1 MRLTIRKKNK
11 QLSYRLDGEKGNT
24 PMINILPTFE
34 GYTVDIR
41 LKEFRK
47 ADPQQ
52 ELEFIPF
59 DSPQGDRLLEG
70 FIETINADTNEGR
83 KLLIDIWG

>member
-1 MRLTIRKKNK
+1 
-11 QLSYRLDGEKGNT
+11 
-24 PMINILPTFE
+24 MINILPTFE

-47 ADPQQ
+47 VDPH
-52 ELEFIPF
+52 LGMEFVPF
-59 DSPQGDRLLEG
+59 DSHEGDRLLDG

-83 KLLIDIWG
+83 KMLINIWG

>member
-1 MRLTIRKKNK
+1 
-11 QLSYRLDGEKGNT
+11 
-24 PMINILPTFE
+24 MINILPTFK

-47 ADPQQ
+47 PDPDWGF
-52 ELEFIPF
+52 EFVPF
-59 DSPQGDRLLEG
+59 DSPKGDELLEG

-83 KLLIDIWG
+83 AMLIKIWG